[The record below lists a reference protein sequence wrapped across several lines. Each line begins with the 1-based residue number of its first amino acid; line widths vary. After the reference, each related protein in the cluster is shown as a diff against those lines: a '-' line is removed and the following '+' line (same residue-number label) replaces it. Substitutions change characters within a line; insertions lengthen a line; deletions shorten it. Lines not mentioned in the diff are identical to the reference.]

1 MSDSTIF
8 NSQQRLD
15 LAALI
20 KANDTDD
27 CTEEIRS
34 KKQSVLI
41 KNDVKPINN
50 HISELGCKYDFIINN
65 NSDLQNLFI
74 SIDNLFNL
82 HEINKNESE
91 TRGNP
96 ECFYKTTNKNN
107 HHC

>member
-1 MSDSTIF
+1 MSGSTIF

-41 KNDVKPINN
+41 KNDVK
-50 HISELGCKYDFIINN
+50 HGLGIYYFLEGEVFGGEWRQD
-65 NSDLQNLFI
+65 
-74 SIDNLFNL
+74 
-82 HEINKNESE
+82 
-91 TRGNP
+91 
-96 ECFYKTTNKNN
+96 
-107 HHC
+107 

>member
-1 MSDSTIF
+1 LIDRNNVIIDF
-8 NSQQRLD
+8 N
-15 LAALI
+15 I
-20 KANDTDD
+20 YK
-27 CTEEIRS
+27 I
-34 KKQSVLI
+34 I

>member
-1 MSDSTIF
+1 MSGSTIF

-41 KNDVKPINN
+41 KNDVK
-50 HISELGCKYDFIINN
+50 HMISLKQKYGELL
-65 NSDLQNLFI
+65 LQ
-74 SIDNLFNL
+74 
-82 HEINKNESE
+82 
-91 TRGNP
+91 
-96 ECFYKTTNKNN
+96 
-107 HHC
+107 